1 MDQYGEHREADVVA
15 GTWVNKGNKL
25 KTRSVHLIKLQSL
38 CWNGEHFGYMNSDDF
53 QVWSPSQDNQHL

>member
-1 MDQYGEHREADVVA
+1 MDQYGEHREADVVT

-38 CWNGEHFGYMNSDDF
+38 C
-53 QVWSPSQDNQHL
+53 